1 VSVQVGVSVIR
12 RSTTTGR
19 RAWRSAVAVVD
30 IATRGRV
37 VIDGRAPTTRWRRS
51 VTVVTRVVVVPGRR
65 RATTVVVTAR
75 AVAARRAATV
85 IVVVHRRTTV
95 STVTTIATAAV
106 AWRARTETGLAL
118 TRDLGLRLLVVNG
131 ESLHCLVKRRTYVG
145 NALDR
150 DTLKVVSVQLLDSG
164 LEVGGSLVLDETLA
178 TRAGGIALAV
188 DLTIDNVKARLASEV
203 LEILRLRLADA
214 GIVLQD
220 MIAFM
225 RQNTYLPAGL
235 EWKAGDGHTV
245 NGATRARSHAL
256 LSKARTI
263 TRTGA
268 ATRELDDQALA
279 HELGAV

>member
-12 RSTTTGR
+12 GSTTTRR

-37 VIDGRAPTTRWRRS
+37 VIDGRATTTRWRRS

-95 STVTTIATAAV
+95 AAVTTVATTAV
-106 AWRARTETGLAL
+106 AWRTGTETGLAL

-131 ESLHCLVKRRTYVG
+131 ERLHCSGKWRTYVG
-145 NALDR
+145 DALDR
-150 DTLKVVSVQLLDSG
+150 DTLKVVSIELLNGG

-178 TRAGGIALAV
+178 TRAGGVALAA
-188 DLTIDNVKARLASEV
+188 DLTVDNIKTRLAGEV
-203 LEILRLRLADA
+203 LEILWLRLADA
-214 GIVLQD
+214 SNTWTDLASVQ
-220 MIAFM
+220 
-225 RQNTYLPAGL
+225 RNTYLPASL
-235 EWKAGDGHTV
+235 EWKAGDGHAV
-245 NGATRARSHAL
+245 NGATRARSHAF

-268 ATRELDDQALA
+268 ATRELDDQTFA